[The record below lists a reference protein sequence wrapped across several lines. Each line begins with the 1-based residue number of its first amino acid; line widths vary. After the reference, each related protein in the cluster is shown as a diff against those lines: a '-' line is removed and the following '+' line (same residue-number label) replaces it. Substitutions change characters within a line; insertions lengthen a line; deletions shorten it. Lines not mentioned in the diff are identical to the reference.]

1 MELVFTKFNKNI
13 WIQIWFKWKHS
24 YEGDAFAAMVLAWLT
39 KLNDLRS
46 ACEHTVSSMLHILK
60 RTNES
65 RTNNDELLEIK
76 LIQSK
81 LDIENPEI
89 IVKSEIIPKK

>member
-1 MELVFTKFNKNI
+1 
-13 WIQIWFKWKHS
+13 
-24 YEGDAFAAMVLAWLT
+24 MVLAWLA
-39 KLNDLRS
+39 KLKDLRG
-46 ACEHTVSSMLHILK
+46 ACEHTVSAMLHILK

-81 LDIENPEI
+81 HDIENPEI
-89 IVKSEIIPKK
+89 IVKSEIIPRK